1 MQTSIFDTPVER
13 MSRTSDPATSKAAAR
28 AVKMRAGSQKM
39 LLLREYAEA
48 GEVGLIDESAARR
61 ARLDHTGY
69 WKRCSELR
77 SAGLIERTGI
87 TRTAQSGMEQEV
99 CIITPIGHSA
109 LEDLNAG

>member
-13 MSRTSDPATSKAAAR
+13 MSRTSDPATSKSAAR

-39 LLLREYAEA
+39 LLLREYAEVGA
-48 GEVGLIDESAARR
+48 VGLIDESAARR

-77 SAGLIERTGI
+77 SAGLIERTGV
-87 TRTAQSGMEQEV
+87 TRTAHTGMEQEV
-99 CIITPIGHSA
+99 CVITNLGREA
-109 LEDLNAG
+109 LEGTDAG